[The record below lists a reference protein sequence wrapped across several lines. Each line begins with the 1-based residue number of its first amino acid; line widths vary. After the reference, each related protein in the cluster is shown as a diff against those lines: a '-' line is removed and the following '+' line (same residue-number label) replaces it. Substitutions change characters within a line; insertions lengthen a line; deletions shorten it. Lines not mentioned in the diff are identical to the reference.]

1 MHWGDVGIA
10 GIKQLDQRYHPEQAS
25 ETRLSWNLD
34 MHSTGG
40 WRAGTFI
47 DLGLCPDGWR
57 KLLFYRM
64 PTAQEDQL
72 ERWRVAQESI
82 GHADEEMAIGTQL
95 QFGLRSSKTQG
106 AGDLFVVQRGI
117 YQGFE
122 RQLIG
127 ANRHLV
133 LFEGG
138 LMGENQEAAT
148 EHRRAQLFKGCE
160 IVRQF
165 RAGMSN
171 RGGATGG
178 GATGSG
184 TSDSA
189 DEDVLCKIQL
199 RCPDVEWAVVRPS
212 TLPVGRNDVNEH
224 GS

>member
-1 MHWGDVGIA
+1 
-10 GIKQLDQRYHPEQAS
+10 
-25 ETRLSWNLD
+25 

-47 DLGLCPDGWR
+47 DLGQRPDGWR

-64 PTAQEDQL
+64 PTAQEDKL

-95 QFGLRSSKTQG
+95 QLGLRSSKTQG
-106 AGDLFVVQRGI
+106 AEDLFVVQRGI

-122 RQLIG
+122 RRLIG

-138 LMGENQEAAT
+138 LMGENQQTVT

-160 IVRQF
+160 IVGLF
-165 RAGMSN
+165 RAGMSD
-171 RGGATGG
+171 RGGATGWG
-178 GATGSG
+178 GAGSG
-184 TSDSA
+184 TGDTSA
-189 DEDVLCKIQL
+189 DDDVLCKIQL
-199 RCPDVEWAVVRPS
+199 RSPDVEWAVVRPS
-212 TLPVGRNDVNEH
+212 TLPLGRNDANEH